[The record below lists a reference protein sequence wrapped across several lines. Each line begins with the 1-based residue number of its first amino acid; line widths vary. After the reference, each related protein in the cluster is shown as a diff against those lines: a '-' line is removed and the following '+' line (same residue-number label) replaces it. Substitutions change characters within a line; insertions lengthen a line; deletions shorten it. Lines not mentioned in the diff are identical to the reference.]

1 MNITINNRNT
11 LQRNFPKKKKCPEGK
26 FLYRVTFGYK
36 SNLSGD
42 VVFPVTYDNFN
53 QSFQTKGLKLNAG
66 DIVKYTPQNKSDP
79 NYNNNAIITLSTNRY
94 ENREAQSRGLKI
106 RPDRDKYSLF
116 DIKFINPVVGSN
128 NTVIKEKKEL
138 SRLNKDKSVQLTKI
152 QSEVESYV
160 CEDSFLPYRHVVLPY
175 KRAVEARRTDDGG
188 YFKQVENRMWNENF
202 ELDKNN
208 QPMYPLMD
216 NFTPPLK
223 DKLEKAVEN
232 MVSVGFLLG
241 KEQKPT
247 ITPKTP
253 KGKNWRLSFL
263 MPIGSK
269 PGETITVPING
280 IKIVVKIPISMGELG
295 GDDSKIPKENEYI
308 RNVPI
313 IQKLNSEVYDSLK
326 TMSSKSVDTEFIPTY
341 IKASEYIGPDSQKN
355 LDMLIKPGIS
365 QQYFIS
371 NAKIIPQNGNK
382 FIFKKLTTFDKSFPL
397 IFDLYVL
404 LDLTLNLKLKGPKEA
419 TDDTFGGKLTRT
431 ITAGLM
437 NGSNNCPEYMK
448 KAKEG
453 FNGLLSKVTP
463 QESITKYESGPRGVD
478 DMMLRRR
485 QDGEREGRDNH
496 TEAVRKRRERNLK
509 FQSNIRSRRGRGV
522 RRWRGGRRKKKT
534 RRKKIRKCVK
544 KVTKKLNKCW
554 RKKKRKTFKKC
565 WKKGR
570 DKYKSCR
577 KRAKKTRRK
586 RKKK

>member
-11 LQRNFPKKKKCPEGK
+11 LQRNFPKKRECPGKK
-26 FLYRVTFGYK
+26 FIYRVTFGYK
-36 SNLSGD
+36 SKLSGEAI
-42 VVFPVTYDNFN
+42 FPVTYNNFN
-53 QSFQTKGLKLNAG
+53 QSFQTKSLKLNTG

-79 NYNNNAIITLSTNRY
+79 NYNNNAIITFSTNRY

-116 DIKFINPVVGSN
+116 DIKFINPAVGSN
-128 NTVIKEKKEL
+128 NTIIKMKKEL
-138 SRLNKDKSVQLTKI
+138 SRLNKDKSVKLTKI
-152 QSEVESYV
+152 QTEVDSYV
-160 CEDSFLPYRHVVLPY
+160 CEDSFLPYRSVVLPY
-175 KRAVEARRTDDGG
+175 IAAVNFNNRHNTETSQRALRR
-188 YFKQVENRMWNENF
+188 NENILWNDNF
-202 ELDKNN
+202 KLDKNN
-208 QPMYPLMD
+208 QPMYPLMEKIL
-216 NFTPPLK
+216 PPVK
-223 DKLEKAVEN
+223 EKLEKTVEN
-232 MVSVGFLLG
+232 MVKVGFLLG
-241 KEQKPT
+241 KKE
-247 ITPKTP
+247 KTLIKV
-253 KGKNWRLSFL
+253 KGKNSKFLSFL

-280 IKIVVKIPISMGELG
+280 IKVVVKIPLSMGEVG
-295 GDDSKIPKENEYI
+295 GDDSKIPKENEYL

-313 IQKLNSEVYDSLK
+313 IREFNSDVYDSLK
-326 TMSSKSVDTEFIPTY
+326 PMSSKRVDTEFIPTY
-341 IKASEYIGPDSQKN
+341 IKASEYIGPDSQTN
-355 LDMLIKPGIS
+355 LDKLIKPGNS

-371 NAKIIPQNGNK
+371 KANIIPQNGNK
-382 FIFKKLTTFDKSFPL
+382 FIFKKLTTFDKSLPF
-397 IFDLYVL
+397 IYDIYVL

-437 NGSNNCPEYMK
+437 NGPVNCDGYMK

-453 FNGLLSKVTP
+453 INGLLSKVAPQGSLTP
-463 QESITKYESGPRGVD
+463 FTDDARLLAETADRMEYARVQSGIRRDKRVAR
-478 DMMLRRR
+478 LERRR
-485 QDGEREGRDNH
+485 G
-496 TEAVRKRRERNLK
+496 
-509 FQSNIRSRRGRGV
+509 NITSRRPGV
-522 RRWRGGRRKKKT
+522 RVGGRRKKKT

-570 DKYKSCR
+570 NKYKSCR

>member
-1 MNITINNRNT
+1 MNVNINNRNT
-11 LQRNFPKKKKCPEGK
+11 LQRNFPRKKECPDRK

-42 VVFPVTYDNFN
+42 VVFPVTYNNFN

-152 QSEVESYV
+152 QSEVDSYV
-160 CEDSFLPYRHVVLPY
+160 CEDPFLPYRQVVLPY

-188 YFKQVENRMWNENF
+188 YFKHVENMMWNDNF
-202 ELDKNN
+202 ELDGNN

-223 DKLEKAVEN
+223 RKLEKAVEN

-241 KEQKPT
+241 KEQKP
-247 ITPKTP
+247 KVEV
-253 KGKNWRLSFL
+253 KSKNAKFISFL

-269 PGETITVPING
+269 PGETITVPISG
-280 IKIVVKIPISMGELG
+280 IKVVVKIPISLGEVG
-295 GDDSKIPKENEYI
+295 GDDREIPKENEYI
-308 RNVPI
+308 KKVPI
-313 IQKLNSEVYDSLK
+313 IRELNSEVYDSLK

-355 LDMLIKPGIS
+355 LDMLIKPGKS

-371 NAKIIPQNGNK
+371 KAKIIPQNGKK
-382 FIFKKLTTFDKSFPL
+382 FIFKKLTTFDKSLPL

-453 FNGLLSKVTP
+453 INGLLSKVAP
-463 QESITKYESGPRGVD
+463 QGSLTKYESGPRGVVD
-478 DMMLRRR
+478 KMLRRR
-485 QDGEREGRDNH
+485 QDGAREVRDNH
-496 TEAVRKRRERNLK
+496 TEAVRKRRERNRK
-509 FQSNIRSRRGRGV
+509 FHSNLRSRRGRGV
-522 RRWRGGRRKKKT
+522 RRSRGGRRKKKT
-534 RRKKIRKCVK
+534 HRKKIRTCVK

-565 WKKGR
+565 WKKGK

>member
-11 LQRNFPKKKKCPEGK
+11 LQRNFPRKKECPDRK

-42 VVFPVTYDNFN
+42 VVFPVTYNNFN
-53 QSFQTKGLKLNAG
+53 QNFQTKSLRLNAG

-79 NYNNNAIITLSTNRY
+79 NYNNNAILTFSTNRY

-106 RPDRDKYSLF
+106 KPDRDKYSLF

-152 QSEVESYV
+152 QSEVDSYV
-160 CEDSFLPYRHVVLPY
+160 CEDPFLPYRRVVLPY
-175 KRAVEARRTDDGG
+175 IAAVDFNNRHNTPTSLRALRI
-188 YFKQVENRMWNENF
+188 NENLLWNDNF
-202 ELDKNN
+202 KLDKNN
-208 QPMYPLMD
+208 QPMYPLME
-216 NFTPPLK
+216 NIQGAVK
-223 DKLEKAVEN
+223 RKLEKTVEN
-232 MVSVGFLLG
+232 MVTVGFLLG
-241 KEQKPT
+241 KKQKPT
-247 ITPKTP
+247 INVRGRNSKF
-253 KGKNWRLSFL
+253 LSFL

-269 PGETITVPING
+269 PGDTITVPING
-280 IKIVVKIPISMGELG
+280 IKVVVKIPISLGEIG
-295 GDDSKIPKENEYI
+295 GDDGTIPKENEYL

-313 IQKLNSEVYDSLK
+313 IQELNSRVYDSLK
-326 TMSSKSVDTEFIPTY
+326 TMSSESVDTEFIPTY
-341 IKASEYIGPDSQKN
+341 IKASEYIGQDSQKD
-355 LDMLIKPGIS
+355 LDMLVKPGES
-365 QQYFIS
+365 QEYFIS
-371 NAKIIPQNGNK
+371 KAKIIPQNGNK
-382 FIFKKLTTFDKSFPL
+382 FIFKKLTTFDKSLPL

-404 LDLTLNLKLKGPKEA
+404 IDLTLNLKLKGPKEA
-419 TDDTFGGKLTRT
+419 SDDTFGGKLTRT

-437 NGSNNCPEYMK
+437 NGPVNCPGYMK

-453 FNGLLSKVTP
+453 INGLLSTTQRSLTQYAPGFTGDIERV
-463 QESITKYESGPRGVD
+463 
-478 DMMLRRR
+478 LRER
-485 QDGEREGRDNH
+485 QDEVLERERL
-496 TEAVRKRRERNLK
+496 ARETD
-509 FQSNIRSRRGRGV
+509 IRRRGRTGLRVGNIASGRPGV
-522 RRWRGGRRKKKT
+522 RVGGRRKKKT

-544 KVTKKLNKCW
+544 KVTKRLNKCW

-570 DKYKSCR
+570 NKYKSCK

>member
-160 CEDSFLPYRHVVLPY
+160 CEDPFIPYRDIQSHIQAIDAYKQNETPQTTAVL
-175 KRAVEARRTDDGG
+175 RGT
-188 YFKQVENRMWNENF
+188 ENRLWNDNF
-202 ELDKNN
+202 KLDKNN
-208 QPMYPLMD
+208 QPTYPLME
-216 NFTPPLK
+216 NIPGAVK
-223 DKLEKAVEN
+223 RKLENTVEN
-232 MVSVGFLLG
+232 MVKVGFLLG
-241 KEQKPT
+241 KKQKPT
-247 ITPKTP
+247 ITP

-313 IQKLNSEVYDSLK
+313 IQELNSDVYDSLK
-326 TMSSKSVDTEFIPTY
+326 PMSSKRVDTEFIPTY

-355 LDMLIKPGIS
+355 LDMLIKPGKS

-371 NAKIIPQNGNK
+371 KAKIIPQNGKK

-437 NGSNNCPEYMK
+437 NGPVNCDGYMK

-453 FNGLLSKVTP
+453 INGLLSKVAPQGSLTP
-463 QESITKYESGPRGVD
+463 FTDDARLLAETADRMEYARVQSGIRRDKRVAR
-478 DMMLRRR
+478 LERRR
-485 QDGEREGRDNH
+485 G
-496 TEAVRKRRERNLK
+496 
-509 FQSNIRSRRGRGV
+509 NITSRRPGV
-522 RRWRGGRRKKKT
+522 RVGGRRKKKT

-570 DKYKSCR
+570 NKYKSCR

>member
-1 MNITINNRNT
+1 MNVNINNRNT
-11 LQRNFPKKKKCPEGK
+11 LQRNFPIKKECPDRK

-79 NYNNNAIITLSTNRY
+79 NYNNNAIISFSTNRY

-152 QSEVESYV
+152 QSEVDSYV
-160 CEDSFLPYRHVVLPY
+160 CEDPFLPYRQVVLPY

-188 YFKQVENRMWNENF
+188 YFKHVENMMWNDNF
-202 ELDKNN
+202 ELDGNN

-223 DKLEKAVEN
+223 LKLEKAVEN
-232 MVSVGFLLG
+232 MVTVGFLLG
-241 KEQKPT
+241 KEQKP
-247 ITPKTP
+247 KVEV
-253 KGKNWRLSFL
+253 KSKNAKFISFL

-269 PGETITVPING
+269 PGETITVPISG
-280 IKIVVKIPISMGELG
+280 IKVVVKIPISLGEVG
-295 GDDSKIPKENEYI
+295 GDDREIPKENEYI
-308 RNVPI
+308 KKVPI
-313 IQKLNSEVYDSLK
+313 IRELNSEVYDSLK

-355 LDMLIKPGIS
+355 LDMLIKPGKS

-371 NAKIIPQNGNK
+371 KAKIIPQNGKK
-382 FIFKKLTTFDKSFPL
+382 FIFKKLTTFDKSLPL

-453 FNGLLSKVTP
+453 INGLLSKVAP
-463 QESITKYESGPRGVD
+463 QGSLTKYESGPRGVVD
-478 DMMLRRR
+478 KMLRR
-485 QDGEREGRDNH
+485 QDGAREVRDNH
-496 TEAVRKRRERNLK
+496 TEAVRKRRERNRK
-509 FQSNIRSRRGRGV
+509 FHSNLRSRRGRGV
-522 RRWRGGRRKKKT
+522 RRSRGGRRKKKT
-534 RRKKIRKCVK
+534 HRKKIRTCVK

-565 WKKGR
+565 WKKGK
-570 DKYKSCR
+570 DK
-577 KRAKKTRRK
+577 
-586 RKKK
+586 

>member
-1 MNITINNRNT
+1 MNVIINNGNT
-11 LQRNFPKKKKCPEGK
+11 IQRNFPRKKKCPKEK
-26 FLYRVTFGYK
+26 MLYRVTFGYK

-42 VVFPVTYDNFN
+42 VVFPVTYNNFN
-53 QSFQTKGLKLNAG
+53 QNFQTKSLKLNAG

-116 DIKFINPVVGSN
+116 DITFINPVVGSN

-152 QSEVESYV
+152 QSEVDSYV
-160 CEDSFLPYRHVVLPY
+160 CEDPIRPYRDIKNYIQAIDAYKQNETPQTTEVLR
-175 KRAVEARRTDDGG
+175 RAENILWDDN
-188 YFKQVENRMWNENF
+188 FK
-202 ELDKNN
+202 LDKNN
-208 QPMYPLMD
+208 QPMYPLMEEIL
-216 NFTPPLK
+216 PGVK
-223 DKLEKAVEN
+223 EKLEKTVEN
-232 MVSVGFLLG
+232 MVKVGFLLG
-241 KEQKPT
+241 KKQKPL
-247 ITPKTP
+247 INVKS
-253 KGKNWRLSFL
+253 KNSKFLSFL
-263 MPIGSK
+263 MPIDSK

-280 IKIVVKIPISMGELG
+280 IKVVVKIPISLGEIG
-295 GDDSKIPKENEYI
+295 GDDGEIPKENEYI
-308 RNVPI
+308 KNVPI
-313 IQKLNSEVYDSLK
+313 IQELNSDVYDLLK

-355 LDMLIKPGIS
+355 LDMLIKPGKS

-371 NAKIIPQNGNK
+371 KAKIIPQNGNK
-382 FIFKKLTTFDKSFPL
+382 FIFKKLTTFDKSPPL

-404 LDLTLNLKLKGPKEA
+404 LDLTLNLKLKDPKEVA
-419 TDDTFGGKLTRT
+419 DDTFGGKLTRT

-437 NGSNNCPEYMK
+437 NAPNNCDGYMR

-453 FNGLLSKVTP
+453 INGLLSKVVP
-463 QESITKYESGPRGVD
+463 QKSLTQYAPGFPGDIERV
-478 DMMLRRR
+478 LRKR
-485 QDGEREGRDNH
+485 QDKVSERERLA
-496 TEAVRKRRERNLK
+496 TETD
-509 FQSNIRSRRGRGV
+509 IRRRGRTASRVGNIESGRPGV
-522 RRWRGGRRKKKT
+522 RVGGRRKKKT

-570 DKYKSCR
+570 NKYKYC
-577 KRAKKTRRK
+577 KKKAKKTRRK
-586 RKKK
+586 HKKK